1 MKAAQ
6 GPELRPGDA
15 VFAKMK
21 SYPFWPAR
29 VGDEKR
35 PGNKVPVFF
44 YGTHQTAFLE
54 PKDVVPYWPNKEKY
68 GKPYKKGGFQ
78 KAMWEIEHDPGVGL
92 KGQKKH
98 WVLKRLE
105 RTRPEKKT
113 TGETAVG
120 GGQRKTHKETGQ
132 KAIVAKTE
140 TLDNKDTP
148 NKNRQTAKTD
158 TPDNKDMHNK
168 NVNRQTRQTPTK
180 TETPENKDTPN
191 KKENRET
198 RQTVAKTETSINK
211 DTPNKNRQ
219 TATKTESSIN
229 KDTSNKN
236 DNRQTRQTL
245 MKTETPDNKDTSNKN
260 NNRQTRQSMAKTE
273 TSINKDTPNK
283 NDNRQ
288 TRQSVAKTETSINKD
303 TPNKNDNRQ
312 TVAKT
317 DASFGKDTPNKN
329 DDQKNGQTS
338 VDTEMSKGVSE
349 GGQTE
354 TGGDEPENRHR
365 MMTNNESQD
374 QKPLPQS
381 HYEATPT
388 PAGPQRG
395 SEAEAPGSPRG
406 SRKRKAQ
413 SEEQK
418 DASSV
423 PPAPAGDLQG
433 GCCLSSGEEQEGGGE
448 DGKVLLKRL
457 KTADPEQ
464 RRISAE
470 DRQTVLRCLQGLV
483 QADRENRRERQQ
495 QEGEEEE
502 EEERKMPECVKKE
515 ERKEN
520 KVERKSG
527 IKIVTDSVTDSR
539 LHRLLGEIRVS
550 LTVDNPDVAKC
561 VLALDE
567 LGRVP
572 VSSQNLQNHRELI
585 DTLRKIR
592 KFGGSEV
599 VMQKASMLYY
609 KFKSVFLDGEAEDE
623 ELLSPQF
630 VHALQEEEQQHAASG
645 LGDQQL
651 P

>member
-21 SYPFWPAR
+21 SR
-29 VGDEKR
+29 GRKR

-92 KGQKKH
+92 KGQK
-98 WVLKRLE
+98 
-105 RTRPEKKT
+105 
-113 TGETAVG
+113 
-120 GGQRKTHKETGQ
+120 
-132 KAIVAKTE
+132 
-140 TLDNKDTP
+140 
-148 NKNRQTAKTD
+148 
-158 TPDNKDMHNK
+158 
-168 NVNRQTRQTPTK
+168 
-180 TETPENKDTPN
+180 
-191 KKENRET
+191 
-198 RQTVAKTETSINK
+198 
-211 DTPNKNRQ
+211 
-219 TATKTESSIN
+219 
-229 KDTSNKN
+229 
-236 DNRQTRQTL
+236 
-245 MKTETPDNKDTSNKN
+245 
-260 NNRQTRQSMAKTE
+260 
-273 TSINKDTPNK
+273 
-283 NDNRQ
+283 
-288 TRQSVAKTETSINKD
+288 
-303 TPNKNDNRQ
+303 
-312 TVAKT
+312 
-317 DASFGKDTPNKN
+317 
-329 DDQKNGQTS
+329 
-338 VDTEMSKGVSE
+338 
-349 GGQTE
+349 
-354 TGGDEPENRHR
+354 
-365 MMTNNESQD
+365 
-374 QKPLPQS
+374 
-381 HYEATPT
+381 
-388 PAGPQRG
+388 
-395 SEAEAPGSPRG
+395 
-406 SRKRKAQ
+406 AQ

-423 PPAPAGDLQG
+423 PPAPAG
-433 GCCLSSGEEQEGGGE
+433 EEQEGGGE
-448 DGKVLLKRL
+448 DGKVLLKR
-457 KTADPEQ
+457 
-464 RRISAE
+464 RGRISAE

-623 ELLSPQF
+623 ELAEPAVPST
-630 VHALQEEEQQHAASG
+630 ALQEEEQQHAASG